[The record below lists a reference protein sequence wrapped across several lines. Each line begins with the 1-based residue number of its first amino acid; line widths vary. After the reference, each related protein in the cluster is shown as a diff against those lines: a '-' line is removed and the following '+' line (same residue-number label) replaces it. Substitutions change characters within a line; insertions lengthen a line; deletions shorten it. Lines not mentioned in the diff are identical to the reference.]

1 MKKLLLA
8 STVMLFLCSVSFAQ
22 AKKNSAFSKEA
33 KEAKQKEQDELD
45 KNKIAPIAA
54 TPEPKQ
60 EVKQKSVLQKSDLVK
75 PSKKSNFII
84 EPEQEAP
91 KAAVPGYKKNTSN

>member
-1 MKKLLLA
+1 MKKLLLS

-22 AKKNSAFSKEA
+22 AKNTVLSKEA

-45 KNKIAPIAA
+45 KNTTTSI
-54 TPEPKQ
+54 TPSLPHQ
-60 EVKQKSVLQKSDLVK
+60 ETYSKSSLQKQKLQKSGN
-75 PSKKSNFII
+75 KSQLFII

-91 KAAVPGYKKNTSN
+91 KASTPSNKRKTSN